1 MKKQQYINILEEVVL
16 RPPNKI
22 QECSFQVK
30 IINSSAAFFKDFAY
44 SFRPFIFKNSQVS
57 LLSSNNLSFFDYP
70 TNKYLFRVNN
80 RKSRECKRHFQVSN
94 KNNTSISI
102 VGLNI
107 FLLGMLF
114 VLKSPSLHLFI
125 QSQLQKNYNKVFI
138 GVALGVFLVNF
149 EHISHP
155 FQCFYC

>member
-16 RPPNKI
+16 RPPNKM

-44 SFRPFIFKNSQVS
+44 SFCPFIFKNSQVS

-80 RKSRECKRHFQVSN
+80 RKSREWQETFSGQ
-94 KNNTSISI
+94 
-102 VGLNI
+102 
-107 FLLGMLF
+107 
-114 VLKSPSLHLFI
+114 
-125 QSQLQKNYNKVFI
+125 QQKQNQY
-138 GVALGVFLVNF
+138 
-149 EHISHP
+149 
-155 FQCFYC
+155 FYCRLKHFFVGYAVCAKVSQPALVYSKSITKKVEQSVHWRCPWCLSC